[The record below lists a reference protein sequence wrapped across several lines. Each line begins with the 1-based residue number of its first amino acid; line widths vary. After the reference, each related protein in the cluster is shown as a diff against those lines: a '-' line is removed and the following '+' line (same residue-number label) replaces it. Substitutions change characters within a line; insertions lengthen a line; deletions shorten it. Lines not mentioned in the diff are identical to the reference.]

1 MADTMASDS
10 PPGAFSK
17 ERSCRNMKLLRQV
30 TGRLARNYHW
40 IARDELESYAWIG
53 LLKAARSFDA
63 NRSKSFGAYAT
74 VKGVY
79 HAIDEM
85 RRDGLLRRPGDD
97 RKDPEP
103 LCREIPDPRAA
114 RALAGLAQKDMTQ
127 ALLAQLDEEDRAL
140 LMMYYGKG
148 MNFREIA
155 QVRKITESAVCI
167 RHGQIIRRLRHKV
180 RLNNLNPVPQ
190 SPSTP
195 CLSLTAGDQHDE

>member
-1 MADTMASDS
+1 MADTIASES
-10 PPGAFSK
+10 FSQRSSR
-17 ERSCRNMKLLRQV
+17 EHSCRNMKLLRQV
-30 TGRLARNYHW
+30 AGRLARSYPW
-40 IARDELESYAWIG
+40 IGFDELESYAWIG
-53 LLKAARSFDA
+53 LIKAARSFDA
-63 NRSKSFGAYAT
+63 NRSKSFGAYAA

-85 RRDGLLRRPGDD
+85 RRDGLLRRPGDQ

-103 LCREIPDPRAA
+103 LCREIPDPRAG
-114 RALAGLAQKDMTQ
+114 RALAGLAQKDMTE
-127 ALLAQLDEEDRAL
+127 ALLAQLEPEDRAL

-155 QVRKITESAVCI
+155 KVRKITESAVCI

-180 RLNNLNPVPQ
+180 RLNNLAPLPE

-195 CLSLTAGDQHDE
+195 CLSLTAGDQSNE